1 MQCYVVTS
9 TSYRHLSFNKTSFV
23 PSTVESLNEWKLC
36 MYSLCINNINNVS
49 MWICGRVMLVMAMA
63 TFNNLWKVCGMSKEP
78 LCWLLRIKE
87 YYRIFS
93 SCWSR
98 SCGAWPACSCSCS
111 CGRVSPRRCG
121 SSPRPPPAAHPG
133 TGPRPPHHWPGSQH
147 QDPGSAWSH
156 SACNV
161 VSVIL
166 QFNLQHLHIYLL
178 TADRSRD
185 FFLLRILLVTSSKRL
200 RTPEP
205 VLEDVSIH
213 RDPILMAAVFPASCV
228 TFESRKR
235 GQHSSRQCRPPTYSF
250 VPPLTEHS

>member
-1 MQCYVVTS
+1 
-9 TSYRHLSFNKTSFV
+9 
-23 PSTVESLNEWKLC
+23 
-36 MYSLCINNINNVS
+36 
-49 MWICGRVMLVMAMA
+49 
-63 TFNNLWKVCGMSKEP
+63 MSKEP

-98 SCGAWPACSCSCS
+98 SCGAWPACFCSCS

-121 SSPRPPPAAHPG
+121 SSPRPPPPAHPG